1 MNFARFL
8 MFLALT
14 VWLGALIFFAVV
26 AQVSF
31 SGLPSAHLAGL
42 VVRNSLIALHWM
54 GMVSGVVFLASSLIE
69 SRVERGRWSVFR
81 GSHLVVVI
89 MLVLTAISQF
99 HLIPRMDSLRL
110 AAGEIN
116 QLPPNDAL
124 RVQFDHLHTWSTR
137 IEGAVLVLG
146 LIVLYVTT
154 RRLAAGRP

>member
-1 MNFARFL
+1 
-8 MFLALT
+8 
-14 VWLGALIFFAVV
+14 
-26 AQVSF
+26 
-31 SGLPSAHLAGL
+31 
-42 VVRNSLIALHWM
+42 M